1 MDSLVGK
8 ALVAMP
14 EIGDPRFSS
23 AVILMCA
30 HNADFA
36 MGLTLNKPIQELT
49 LPNFL
54 DQLDI
59 EQSIKLRQDLVLD
72 GGPVG
77 SDRGFVLHSPDYY
90 GEGVT
95 VDLGEGLAMT
105 ATLDILQAIARDTGP
120 QKITLTLGYSGWS
133 GGQLERELAE
143 NCWIVVPA
151 SEALVFNQSHS
162 SKWAGALNSI
172 GIDPARLHGGGGSA

>member
-1 MDSLVGK
+1 MESLVGK

-30 HNADFA
+30 HNEDFA
-36 MGLTLNKPIQELT
+36 MGLTLNKPIKELT

-59 EQSIKLRQDLVLD
+59 AQSIQLPQDLILD

-77 SDRGFVLHSPDYY
+77 SDKGFVLHSPDYY

-95 VDLGEGLAMT
+95 VDLAQGLAMT
-105 ATLDILQAIARDTGP
+105 ATLDILQAIAQDAGP
-120 QKITLTLGYSGWS
+120 ERITLTLGYSGWS
-133 GGQLERELAE
+133 AGQLEHELAE

-151 SEALVFNQSHS
+151 SEALVFSKSHS
-162 SKWAGALNSI
+162 SKWAAALQSI
-172 GIDPARLHGGGGSA
+172 GIDPSRLHGGGGSA